1 MMLNQYETVFIATPI
16 LSEEQVKEAVNKFTK
31 IITDNGG
38 EILHTE
44 NWGLRKLEY
53 PILNKKTGFYNMIEF
68 KAPGDFINKLEV
80 EFRRDEK
87 IVRFL
92 TFRMDKYA
100 IAYSE
105 KRRNKLSEAK
115 KEKKDEQVKKEEK

>member
-1 MMLNQYETVFIATPI
+1 MLNQYETVFIATPI